1 MSKEKGKDSKEDMMK
16 KKKPLKP
23 KNGKTPE
30 AQCSR
35 CLGQLHPKRLSPARE
50 SKCNKCCKVGPLA
63 KACKSQSHKR
73 VREVNFPG
81 RQEEEKGFFLGELT
95 ELDAVQESTGE
106 VKEQVYVTEYLQR
119 PLLGRK
125 PAELLKLISR
135 LDSLSSNHYRIKVA
149 DKYPK
154 LSKD

>member
-1 MSKEKGKDSKEDMMK
+1 M
-16 KKKPLKP
+16 
-23 KNGKTPE
+23 
-30 AQCSR
+30 
-35 CLGQLHPKRLSPARE
+35 
-50 SKCNKCCKVGPLA
+50 A
-63 KACKSQSHKR
+63 KACKSQSDKK

-81 RQEEEKGFFLGELT
+81 RQEEEKGFFPGELT

-106 VKEQVYVTEYLQR
+106 VKEQVYVTEYLER

-135 LDSLSSNHYRIKVA
+135 LDSLSSNHYKVKVA

>member
-1 MSKEKGKDSKEDMMK
+1 MLTVCPRKREKILK
-16 KKKPLKP
+16 KIWWRKRNHSSLKM
-23 KNGKTPE
+23 
-30 AQCSR
+30 R
-35 CLGQLHPKRLSPARE
+35 RLLKHSVQGAWVNYTQKE

-63 KACKSQSHKR
+63 KTCKSQSHKR

-81 RQEEEKGFFLGELT
+81 RQEEKGFFLGELT

-154 LSKD
+154 LSTD